1 MFVPSNSQAT
11 QFAKIPDA
19 DVGPLQVVA
28 YDIPECVICMQKLTD
43 GLVAL
48 KCGHVFHGDC
58 IEPIFSKRNSR
69 MCPYCRCD
77 LKTGDV
83 FKLILSIPGKTL
95 DYTNRLATLSG
106 LSKEQIKA
114 SAEMLEKV
122 AGLQE
127 SISSLRAQLEKTE
140 REVSETK
147 EKLGIQEHKSSV
159 LKDKFIQ
166 LTTVNEHLQKD
177 LKDTVYK
184 MKQAEANVHQTMAE
198 VIQKEEKI
206 TFYEAI
212 MKEKSGICNFDFS
225 EELKLIEQHIT
236 KKDIEGLSK
245 KAKDFLCQCIKQ
257 EGRLETLEANNTE
270 LDSKYQQLKDR
281 FRRLLSMTKEKPTDD
296 EVALNRPQKV
306 SVRPSGHSTVS
317 QPVESPK
324 NPSTSLQQLKPTSSD
339 THQVQQPPS
348 AQLQI
353 PILTQ
358 LKSSIFTRGHKP
370 K

>member
-1 MFVPSNSQAT
+1 
-11 QFAKIPDA
+11 
-19 DVGPLQVVA
+19 
-28 YDIPECVICMQKLTD
+28 
-43 GLVAL
+43 
-48 KCGHVFHGDC
+48 
-58 IEPIFSKRNSR
+58 
-69 MCPYCRCD
+69 
-77 LKTGDV
+77 
-83 FKLILSIPGKTL
+83 
-95 DYTNRLATLSG
+95 
-106 LSKEQIKA
+106 
-114 SAEMLEKV
+114 
-122 AGLQE
+122 
-127 SISSLRAQLEKTE
+127 
-140 REVSETK
+140 
-147 EKLGIQEHKSSV
+147 
-159 LKDKFIQ
+159 
-166 LTTVNEHLQKD
+166 
-177 LKDTVYK
+177 

-212 MKEKSGICNFDFS
+212 MKEEKSGICNFDFS